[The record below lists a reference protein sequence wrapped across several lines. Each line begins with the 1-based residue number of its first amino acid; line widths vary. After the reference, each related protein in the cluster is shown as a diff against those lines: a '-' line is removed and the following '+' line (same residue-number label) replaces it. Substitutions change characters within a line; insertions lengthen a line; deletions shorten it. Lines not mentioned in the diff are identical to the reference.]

1 MSDDRAWRT
10 PNSEYTWSQDY
21 TAMLDA
27 MVGGAVMAI
36 CLYETF
42 RDGTKLFDACFM
54 MCRPISYK
62 HVEFV
67 ASARGIEYFSARDD
81 REFIELC
88 AKHEVSFLDPKL
100 GKAVPFEGDCIH
112 CGDIVSNNDV
122 DHWKFCSSHPANAEI
137 ARLRAALAP
146 ILAHAEA
153 PDTAPP
159 LRISV
164 RQAREIMEDVENE

>member
-54 MCRPISYK
+54 MRRPILYK

-67 ASARGIEYFSARDD
+67 AGARGIEYFSARDAD
-81 REFIELC
+81 EFKVLC
-88 AKHEVSFLDPKL
+88 EKYEVKFLDPR
-100 GKAVPFEGDCIH
+100 AASQGDCIH
-112 CGDIVSNNDV
+112 CGTFVSNNDV
-122 DHWKFCSSHPANAEI
+122 DHWRTCLSHPANAEI

-146 ILAHAEA
+146 ILAHADA

-164 RQAREIMEDVENE
+164 RQAREIMEGLENG